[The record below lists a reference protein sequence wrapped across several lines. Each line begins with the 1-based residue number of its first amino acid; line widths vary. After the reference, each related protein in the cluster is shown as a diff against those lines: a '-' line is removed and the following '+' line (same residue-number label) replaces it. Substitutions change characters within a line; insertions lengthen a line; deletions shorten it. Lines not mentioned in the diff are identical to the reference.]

1 MRDFISVEIFAVAR
15 PWRLAMESI
24 DLQSMSLDELWAS
37 HEMICLILARKL
49 EAEKRSHEQRLNELG
64 RRIGRAA
71 NATPL
76 RRSYPKVRP
85 KFRNPEPPHQTWSG
99 RGLQP
104 SWVRELLAAGKKTDD
119 LGISTP
125 TAYGSF
131 HSGRNEPPPPSL
143 AVSFFPLGIAHRPA
157 TMGRPTTKKK

>member
-24 DLQSMSLDELWAS
+24 DLQSMSLDELWAL
-37 HEMICLILARKL
+37 HETICLILARKL

-71 NATPL
+71 NTTPL

-85 KFRNPEPPHQTWSG
+85 KLRNPEAPLQTRSR
-99 RGLQP
+99 RGLHP
-104 SWVRELLAAGKKTDD
+104 SWEVAW
-119 LGISTP
+119 
-125 TAYGSF
+125 
-131 HSGRNEPPPPSL
+131 
-143 AVSFFPLGIAHRPA
+143 
-157 TMGRPTTKKK
+157 